1 MKLIING
8 RDFTSL
14 CVGLALEDNI
24 YSSAASL
31 TAQIVFENHDGYLP
45 PVFAYCGDEVTLEDG
60 DVIFRGSII
69 RVEVNGKAG
78 CFMVNAVEKSHL
90 LSKNDVYGIFS
101 SNAAQNARKAIE
113 SVGLTAGRLE
123 GKTCRGFASYGGMTA
138 KEVIDASYGD
148 GYFVRCD
155 GDAVSIMRAGS
166 EEIGLNGSMIFD
178 IRSVE
183 SVENMVNKVSLTN
196 SKNRVIYNT
205 ESYEDV
211 RKYGKYHKY
220 RQITRNQSASAVA
233 KEMLEGIRKTA
244 KLQMGGQFK
253 LRKGWAVSFDLERY
267 GLVGRYVIE
276 SVRHRVADGV
286 HTTEIEVKHESLL

>member
-14 CVGLALEDNI
+14 CVGLTLEDNV

-78 CFMVNAVEKSHL
+78 YFKVNAVEKSHL

-155 GDAVSIMRAGS
+155 GDTVSIMRAGS

-233 KEMLEGIRKTA
+233 KEMLEGIRRTA

-253 LRKGWAVSFDLERY
+253 LRKGWAVSFNLERY

-276 SVRHRVADGV
+276 SLRHRVADGV